1 MPALTRRQVLTAAAI
16 APFIGALPRAFARSA
31 PAPRILVLVELNGGN
46 DGLNTVIPY
55 ADADYAT
62 ARPTLAVARDQVLQL
77 DERLGLHPAL
87 APLMPLWQA
96 KDLGIAL
103 GVGYKP
109 TNRSHFRSIEIWNSG
124 SAAEE
129 TLQEG
134 WLHRVLTE
142 TGADRAAQPAIQ
154 GPAFQEPAFAA
165 QGIVLG
171 GPEGPLAGNAL
182 APVVMRDP
190 RQLGQA
196 ARLLDGNEAQT
207 GNPALA
213 HILATRARMHGAA
226 LDIARRLE
234 AAPPIATT
242 FPKSALGRQFELAA
256 GLIVAG
262 VPASFFKLQHSGYD
276 THAQQAQRHAALL
289 GDLAEALAA
298 FRQAMIE
305 VGAWE
310 RVLVMTYAEF
320 GRRVAENASGGSDHG
335 TAAPH
340 FLLGGRLAGGLYGA
354 QPRLDDLDGGDL
366 KPRLDFRQLYA
377 AVAQGWLG
385 LPPTPDTLGRHA
397 PLPLFG

>member
-1 MPALTRRQVLTAAAI
+1 MPALTRRQLLTAAAI
-16 APFIGALPRAFARSA
+16 APFVGTLPRAFARSA

-55 ADADYAT
+55 ADAHYAT
-62 ARPTLAVARDQVLQL
+62 ARPTLAVGRDRVLQL

-87 APLMPLWQA
+87 APLMPIWQA
-96 KDLGIAL
+96 KNLGIAL

-109 TNRSHFRSIEIWNSG
+109 TNRSHFRSIEIWNSA
-124 SAAEE
+124 STAEE
-129 TLQEG
+129 TLQDG

-142 TGADRAAQPAIQ
+142 TGTDRAAQPAFP

-171 GPEGPLAGNAL
+171 GPEGPLAGSAL
-182 APVVMRDP
+182 APVVVRDP
-190 RQLGQA
+190 RQFDQGV
-196 ARLLDGNEAQT
+196 RLLEGDEAQT

-213 HILATRARMHGAA
+213 HILTTRARMHGAA

-234 AAPPIATT
+234 AAPPITTT
-242 FPKSALGRQFELAA
+242 FPKSTLGRQFELAA
-256 GLIVAG
+256 GLIAAG
-262 VPASFFKLQHSGYD
+262 VPASFFKLQHGGYD

-289 GDLAEALAA
+289 GDLAEALVT

-305 VGAWE
+305 VGAWD

-320 GRRVAENASGGSDHG
+320 GRRAAENASGGSDHG

-340 FLLGGRLAGGLYGA
+340 FLLGGRLGGGLYGE
-354 QPRLDDLDGGDL
+354 QPRLDDLEGGDL
-366 KPRLDFRQLYA
+366 KPRLDFRRLYA

-385 LPPTPDTLGRHA
+385 LPPALDTFGRHA

>member
-1 MPALTRRQVLTAAAI
+1 MPALTRRQLLTAAAI
-16 APFIGALPRAFARSA
+16 APFIGTLPRAFARSA

-55 ADADYAT
+55 ADAHYAA
-62 ARPTLAVARDQVLQL
+62 ARPTLAIARDRVLQL

-96 KDLGIAL
+96 KNLGVAL

-109 TNRSHFRSIEIWNSG
+109 TNRSHFRSIEIWNSA
-124 SAAEE
+124 STAEE
-129 TLQEG
+129 TLQDG

-142 TGADRAAQPAIQ
+142 TGIDGTAQSAIED
-154 GPAFQEPAFAA
+154 PAFDA

-171 GPEGPLAGNAL
+171 GPEGPLAGSAL

-196 ARLLDGNEAQT
+196 VRLLDGQETPT

-213 HILATRARMHGAA
+213 HILTTRARMHGAA
-226 LDIARRLE
+226 LDVARRLKE
-234 AAPPIATT
+234 APPITTT

-256 GLIVAG
+256 DLIAAG

-276 THAQQAQRHAALL
+276 THAQQAPRHAALL
-289 GDLAEALAA
+289 GDLAEALVT

-305 VGAWE
+305 VGAWD
-310 RVLVMTYAEF
+310 RVLVVTYAEF
-320 GRRVAENASGGSDHG
+320 GRRAAENASGGSDHG

-340 FLLGGRLAGGLYGA
+340 FLLGGRLGGGFYGE
-354 QPRLDDLDGGDL
+354 QPRLDDLEGGDL
-366 KPRLDFRQLYA
+366 TPRLDFRRLYA

-385 LPPTPDTLGRHA
+385 LPPAPGSLGRHA

>member
-16 APFIGALPRAFARSA
+16 APFIGALPRAFARST

-87 APLMPLWQA
+87 EPLMPACQA
-96 KDLGIAL
+96 KELGIAL
-103 GVGYKP
+103 GVGYQP
-109 TNRSHFRSIEIWNSG
+109 TNRSHFRSIEIWNSA

-142 TGADRAAQPAIQ
+142 AGADRAQP
-154 GPAFQEPAFAA
+154 PLFPEPAFAA

-171 GPEGPLAGNAL
+171 GPEGPLAGSAL

-196 ARLLDGNEAQT
+196 VRLLDGEEPQT

-226 LDIARRLE
+226 LDIGRRLE
-234 AAPPIATT
+234 AAPPIAT
-242 FPKSALGRQFELAA
+242 S
-256 GLIVAG
+256 
-262 VPASFFKLQHSGYD
+262 VP
-276 THAQQAQRHAALL
+276 
-289 GDLAEALAA
+289 
-298 FRQAMIE
+298 
-305 VGAWE
+305 
-310 RVLVMTYAEF
+310 
-320 GRRVAENASGGSDHG
+320 
-335 TAAPH
+335 
-340 FLLGGRLAGGLYGA
+340 
-354 QPRLDDLDGGDL
+354 
-366 KPRLDFRQLYA
+366 
-377 AVAQGWLG
+377 
-385 LPPTPDTLGRHA
+385 
-397 PLPLFG
+397 